1 MNRIKTITAA
11 FLAVMLLVC
20 HAYPAQADPQPDIKR
35 DEPLQIMESRNY
47 AYDYKTGT
55 YQKML
60 EGEAP
65 EIYNEYDDEKFANTS
80 SDALSWIKSFEDDK
94 YTARLG
100 IDVSEYNG
108 KIDWKKVKDAGVTF
122 VFIRIGCRGY
132 QSGKIVKDACF
143 EDNYKGAKKQGL
155 DIGVYFYSQAIN
167 VTEAIEEVK
176 FIKKTLKDRELQLP
190 VVFDPEF
197 VDYDEAR
204 TDNVPYWQ
212 YMYYIN
218 AFWDLMA
225 ESDYIPCLYRNLR
238 WEREVIDMAALAGL
252 PIWYSDYNMY
262 PLTDYA
268 FQFWQYTNTGHVD
281 GISGDVDMDLQFLAK
296 N

>member
-1 MNRIKTITAA
+1 MKRIRTIAA
-11 FLAVMLLVC
+11 GLLAVIMLAC
-20 HAYPAQADPQPDIKR
+20 HVNPALAEPRPDI
-35 DEPLQIMESRNY
+35 ENNVPLQTMESRNY

-65 EIYNEYDDEKFANTS
+65 EIYNEYNDEKFENTS
-80 SDALSWIKSFEDDK
+80 SDALSWIKNFEDDK

-108 KIDWKKVKDAGVTF
+108 DIDWKKVKDAGVTF

-132 QSGKIVKDACF
+132 QSGKIVEDQYF
-143 EDNYKGAKKQGL
+143 EANYKGAKKQGL

-176 FIKKTLKDRELQLP
+176 FIKKTLKGRELQLP

-225 ESDYIPCLYRNLR
+225 KTEYTPCLYRNLR
-238 WEREVIDMAALAGL
+238 WERDRKSV
-252 PIWYSDYNMY
+252 
-262 PLTDYA
+262 
-268 FQFWQYTNTGHVD
+268 V
-281 GISGDVDMDLQFLAK
+281 
-296 N
+296 